1 MMKQNYPDCH
11 ATSTRVQP
19 HIYVVLPVYNRREL
33 LERFLTCMRMQ
44 TCQNF
49 TVIVIDDGSTD
60 GTADLLKTFSEVE
73 ALTGDGNLWWT
84 GGINFGIRH
93 ALSRAHDDD
102 AVLVIN
108 DDVEIEPKYLE
119 SLFRLWQRNPRTI
132 IGSVVVDIN
141 NPERIVDGGRIVN
154 WWTAKMRILNVN
166 RKLSDFDPCYS
177 VDVSLLTGWGTLF
190 PVAVF
195 KEVGLYDER
204 HFKQCGDTE
213 LPVRAKNRG
222 FRLILSYGAIVK
234 VHLDQTAGINTLSRY
249 SLRDAKEYFFGV
261 KSNARL
267 KYRIHFSYSTAKSTL
282 AFVSFFICDLTR
294 VTVHFIKRLRLRS
307 YPVMP
312 AL

>member
-1 MMKQNYPDCH
+1 MTVQNYRDCH
-11 ATSTRVQP
+11 ATLARVQP

-33 LERFLTCMRMQ
+33 LERFLTCMREQ

-49 TVIVIDDGSTD
+49 TVIVVDDGSTD
-60 GTADLLKTFSEVE
+60 GTADLLKAFPEVE
-73 ALTGDGNLWWT
+73 TLSGDGNLWWT
-84 GGINFGIRH
+84 GGINCGIRH

-119 SLFRLWQRNPRTI
+119 FLFRLWQRNPRTI

-154 WWTAKMRILNVN
+154 WWTAKMRILNAN
-166 RKLSDFDPCYS
+166 RDLRDFDPCYS

-190 PVAVF
+190 PVTAF

-234 VHLDQTAGINTLSRY
+234 VHLDRTAGINTLSRY
-249 SLRDAKEYFFGV
+249 SFRDAKEYFFGV

-267 KYRIHFSYSTAKSTL
+267 KYRIHFSYATATNTI

-294 VTVHFIKRLRLRS
+294 VTVHFLKRLRLRS
-307 YPVMP
+307 YLAMP